1 MTFSKEKIR
10 KIYKE
15 IQDLAEKR
23 GLEENR
29 IKGKLLTGLSEF
41 ERLVINNYP
50 SRVKLKWSCEKA
62 NHNSWK
68 TNTSEIK
75 RGTWCPECSKEKLS
89 FSFEYLQEL
98 VINRGLEETG
108 LPGELVSTKKEYTEM
123 IENKSPSKVKLKW
136 WCGKDFHDPWEAEAK
151 NIKGNRLRKGT
162 WCPKC
167 YRDKRILSFEY
178 LLELAK
184 RRGLEETG
192 IPGILLST
200 QNEYRK
206 LIKNDTPSKIKL
218 KWWCGNNKHQ
228 LWEASTNSV
237 STGTWCP
244 YCSEGKYEKICRWYF
259 EQIFNKK
266 FEKIALNSLIE
277 DSIRNM
283 HLDGY
288 AEIYINGKIIKL
300 AFEYDGYQHYE
311 WPNTFHKNK
320 TEFIRQQEL
329 DKLKKELCK
338 TNNIFLINFPFK
350 KCPRMNKP
358 KIIQSYIIDTFQN
371 LTDITIKGLNQY
383 DYFNRNDKV

>member
-1 MTFSKEKIR
+1 M
-10 KIYKE
+10 
-15 IQDLAEKR
+15 
-23 GLEENR
+23 
-29 IKGKLLTGLSEF
+29 
-41 ERLVINNYP
+41 
-50 SRVKLKWSCEKA
+50 
-62 NHNSWK
+62 
-68 TNTSEIK
+68 
-75 RGTWCPECSKEKLS
+75 
-89 FSFEYLQEL
+89 
-98 VINRGLEETG
+98 
-108 LPGELVSTKKEYTEM
+108 
-123 IENKSPSKVKLKW
+123 
-136 WCGKDFHDPWEAEAK
+136 
-151 NIKGNRLRKGT
+151 
-162 WCPKC
+162 
-167 YRDKRILSFEY
+167 
-178 LLELAK
+178 
-184 RRGLEETG
+184 
-192 IPGILLST
+192 
-200 QNEYRK
+200 
-206 LIKNDTPSKIKL
+206 
-218 KWWCGNNKHQ
+218 
-228 LWEASTNSV
+228 EASTNSV

-288 AEIYINGKIIKL
+288 AEICIDNKIIKL

-358 KIIQSYIIDTFQN
+358 KIIQSYIVDTFQN